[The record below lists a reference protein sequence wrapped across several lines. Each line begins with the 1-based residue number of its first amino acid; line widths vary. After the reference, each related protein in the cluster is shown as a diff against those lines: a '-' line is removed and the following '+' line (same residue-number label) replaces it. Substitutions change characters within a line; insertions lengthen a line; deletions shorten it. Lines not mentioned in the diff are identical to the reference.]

1 MKKIL
6 ISIILLL
13 IYSSLF
19 SQEKKTSKIIVFR
32 NDNYFARG
40 VNIAV
45 NLNNKLFEKIQN
57 SSYKELTIPADST
70 YIISLNNYKKQT
82 HTFIAKADS
91 VYTFE
96 VLIVQSTFTYNPI
109 LSPRDLYFTE
119 QSIVNYKLYNLDQ
132 PIQSTKLKNRFGLL
146 FNAGAGFSNVDLFV
160 ATNGEKSS
168 ISTGGGV
175 GMKLSAGTEINKW
188 LEIGADIGFQISSL
202 TPIMRD
208 AKTDFSRKFISFY
221 PSLVKS
227 FGRFNTTKLRIGVG
241 PSYYFD
247 NKMVIDL
254 SKVSSGQKATWE
266 YDNSLGVQSFFMIDF
281 LSRKNFSA
289 NMGLNYYSVKYKFNS
304 TSGSYYPIDTRL
316 INSDGSGLDLVVGFS
331 YLF

>member
-1 MKKIL
+1 MRKIL

-19 SQEKKTSKIIVFR
+19 SQEKKTSKIIVYR

-57 SSYKELTIPADST
+57 SSYRELVITADST
-70 YIISLNNYKKQT
+70 YVISLSNYRKQT

-96 VLIVQSTFTYNPI
+96 VLIVQNAFTYTPV

-119 QSIVNYKLYNLDQ
+119 QSIANYKLYNLDQ
-132 PIQSTKLKNRFGLL
+132 PFQSTKLKNRIGLL
-146 FNAGAGFSNVDLFV
+146 FNAGGGFSKVDLFI

-175 GMKLSAGTEINKW
+175 GLKLSAGTEINKW
-188 LEIGADIGFQISSL
+188 LELGADIGFQISSL
-202 TPIMRD
+202 SPIMKD
-208 AKTDFSRKFISFY
+208 ARTDFSRKYISIY
-221 PSLVKS
+221 PSIIKS
-227 FGRFNTTKLRIGVG
+227 FGRFNTTKIRIGVG

-247 NKMVIDL
+247 NKMVLDL
-254 SKVSSGQKATWE
+254 TKISFGQKSTWK

-281 LSRKNFSA
+281 LSRTNFSA
-289 NMGLNYYSVKYKFNS
+289 NMGLNYYSVSYKYNS
-304 TSGSYYPIDTRL
+304 TDGAFFPIDTRL
-316 INSDGSGLDLVVGFS
+316 INSDGSGVDLVVGFS